1 MHVFRLDLGGNV
13 KNIIIYSN
21 DNEKLLKGYKQDS
34 NITWHIVDTQYNL
47 AEKYKLTQLKCSYF
61 CFMLC

>member
-1 MHVFRLDLGGNV
+1 MKQKK

-34 NITWHIVDTQYNL
+34 NITWNIVDTY
-47 AEKYKLTQLKCSYF
+47 SI
-61 CFMLC
+61 